1 VESQTRPFDS
11 RQYWNE
17 RLSAHAD
24 KEGVGAAD
32 SPPYIADLM
41 YNARM
46 RQVARVLRRLKLKSL
61 KEKAILDVGSGTGIW
76 LEFWRRHGANRLAG
90 LEFSDPGA
98 RMLRAKFPDALIVQA
113 DLRAPHLSM
122 PNDTQF
128 DVVSAFEVL
137 LHVVTPEEFGHSI
150 ANLASWCK
158 PGGWLIISD
167 PIVFGNGYVPPRQ
180 PVPYM
185 TVRPMAELLDA
196 LPAHGFEI
204 LSVGPTTVL
213 LNAPLEGANK
223 SIFKMFWIWWA
234 LWITAARKSSRSP
247 RLAWTQS
254 KWLISV
260 ISAAL
265 LGLDTIACRLLPRNY
280 APTSKLIV
288 ARKVS

>member
-1 VESQTRPFDS
+1 MDSQTQPFDS

-24 KEGVGAAD
+24 KEGVGSSD
-32 SPPYIADLM
+32 TPPFLADLM

-46 RQVARVLRRLKLKSL
+46 RQVERVLRRLKLKNL
-61 KEKAILDVGSGTGIW
+61 KEKSILDVGSGTGIW
-76 LEFWRRHGANRLAG
+76 LEFWRRHGANRVAG
-90 LEFSDPGA
+90 LEFSDPGV

-113 DLRAPHLSM
+113 DLRAPHFSM
-122 PNDTQF
+122 PNDTKF

-137 LHVVTPEEFGHSI
+137 LHVVTPEEFDHSI

-158 PGGWLIISD
+158 PGGWLVISD
-167 PIVFGNGYVPPRQ
+167 PITFGNGYVPPRQ
-180 PVPYM
+180 QVSYM
-185 TVRPMAELLDA
+185 TVRPMAELRHA

-204 LSVGPTTVL
+204 LSAGPTTVL

-223 SIFKMFWIWWA
+223 AIYKMSRIWWRV
-234 LWITAARKSSRSP
+234 WITAARKSSRSP
-247 RLAWTQS
+247 RLAWTHS

-265 LGLDTIACRLLPRNY
+265 LGLDAIACRLWPRSR